1 MENAFVRRQ
10 HVNPSHSCVVG
21 RTHPTRRRQKAI
33 VQPGSNDPAVS
44 TRLITAPRCANNR
57 RAAIAK
63 SGVPPRHHAT
73 DSNVRV
79 ARDPMQLQN
88 ERCTRRASFHDRVA
102 CSSRER
108 KILIQNEVRIHLPSH
123 HPSSFIRRFFIRI
136 NVPFHLPSPRDPKS
150 IRRFPFFRAAS
161 RYKMRNA
168 TFHVPSLFKQ
178 KSKGK
183 KNCSQGERRHPGRR
197 RKRERENEL

>member
-108 KILIQNEVRIHLPSH
+108 KILIQNEVRIHLLSH

-136 NVPFHLPSPRDPKS
+136 NVPFHLP
-150 IRRFPFFRAAS
+150 FPSWIARS
-161 RYKMRNA
+161 EEY
-168 TFHVPSLFKQ
+168 PSL
-178 KSKGK
+178 SIL
-183 KNCSQGERRHPGRR
+183 SRRVSI
-197 RKRERENEL
+197 